1 MDKAY
6 LSLKHKGVN
15 IKEAA
20 DAISRSTKKN
30 TEKHTPNK
38 SGTGTADSQRRRI
51 EDQVKL
57 YSDISSTFHMLHG
70 NQVRMNAETTSRPS
84 SQYANSRISM
94 QANKMKSFFQ
104 GRDTMGARAAS
115 VMVSDATKND

>member
-15 IKEAA
+15 IREAA

-30 TEKHTPNK
+30 SDKQTPNK

-51 EDQVKL
+51 ED
-57 YSDISSTFHMLHG
+57 
-70 NQVRMNAETTSRPS
+70 
-84 SQYANSRISM
+84 
-94 QANKMKSFFQ
+94 
-104 GRDTMGARAAS
+104 
-115 VMVSDATKND
+115 